1 MRSRDG
7 RPPTAPPSG
16 RHPALL
22 VRGLTKVF
30 GAQRALD
37 SVDLTVEAGEIH
49 ALVGHNG
56 SGKSTL
62 VKILAGY
69 HQPEPGACAEVAG
82 RELALGSAEAA
93 RAAGLR
99 FVHQNLGL
107 VGAMTVS
114 DNFRIAGGGRWLAP
128 LRRRAERA
136 AARRAVAAIGYDISP
151 TAAVADLTE
160 AERTAVAVAR
170 ALEDFDGVPLLVL
183 DEPTA
188 SLSAPEVER
197 LFAAIRRVADDGTA
211 ILFVSHHLDEV
222 LGLADTVTVLRDG
235 RRVATRPAR
244 GLGHDELVEL
254 MLGRRLLD
262 SVATKEETAAPEAA
276 HPRMVVSDLRGRT
289 VAGLDLDVRAGEIL
303 GVAGLTG
310 SGREEVASLLCGRL
324 PRGGEMTVDGVPV
337 PPGDPHAAVNA
348 GIAYVPADRADATM
362 PRAPVREN
370 LTLADLAPFWRGGR
384 LRRGAEQRESER
396 WIRTLDVRPAHPER
410 SIAELSGG
418 NQQKVVLARWLR
430 TAPSVLVL
438 DEPTQGVDVGSKA
451 DIHRLIDD
459 AAAAGTAVVIC
470 STDDDELARL
480 ATEVIVM
487 RRGKASVRLT
497 RSEASSERIEQE
509 QLASEGLVLH

>member
-1 MRSRDG
+1 MGSRDG
-7 RPPTAPPSG
+7 RPP
-16 RHPALL
+16 ALL
-22 VRGLTKVF
+22 LRGLTKVF
-30 GAQRALD
+30 GVQRALD
-37 SVDLTVEAGEIH
+37 AVDVTVEAGEIH

-69 HQPEPGACAEVAG
+69 HQPEPGAHADVAG
-82 RELALGSAEAA
+82 GALALGSADAA

-107 VGAMTVS
+107 IGPMTVA

-128 LRRRAERA
+128 LRRRAERD
-136 AARRAVAAIGYDISP
+136 AARRAIAAIGYDISP
-151 TAAVADLTE
+151 TAAVGDLTE

-188 SLSAPEVER
+188 SLSAPEVEQ
-197 LFAAIRRVADDGTA
+197 LFSAIRRVADDGTA

-235 RRVATRPAR
+235 RRVATRPAH

-254 MLGRRLLD
+254 MLGRQLLD
-262 SVATKEETAAPEAA
+262 AIPTGERTGEPDSAR
-276 HPRMVVSDLRGRT
+276 PRLVVSGLRGQT
-289 VAGLDLDVRAGEIL
+289 VAGLDLEVRAGEIL

-310 SGREEVASLLCGRL
+310 SGREEVAGLLCGRL
-324 PRGGEMTVDGVPV
+324 PRGGDVTVDGGSV
-337 PPGDPHAAVNA
+337 PPGDPHAAVAA
-348 GIAYVPADRADATM
+348 GIAYVPADRAQATM

-384 LRRGAEQRESER
+384 LRRGVERRESER
-396 WIRTLDVRPAHPER
+396 WIGELDVRPANPER
-410 SIAELSGG
+410 PIAELSGG

-430 TAPSVLVL
+430 TTPSVLVL

-451 DIHRLIDD
+451 DIHRLIDA
-459 AAAAGTAVVIC
+459 AAAAGTAVVVC

-487 RRGKASVRLT
+487 RRGKASVRLA

-509 QLASEGLVLH
+509 QLAPDVLIPL